1 MQNIVLYVTCHDRAG
16 IAYWVNTSLNRIEYT
31 RLLVADNIGELL
43 HSVSSPIFNLNYNS
57 YRLYTRAAPPNSAAA
72 PTAPVLIGTAAPPL
86 LDELAPPLAEAPGAL
101 VLAIPPAA
109 PPPSADVGV
118 GTPDVNGG
126 AEPEEAPENAGAPIV
141 ALADGR
147 AVLFGLRTLSHSLAI
162 SFTMEEYEKDMDDI
176 LINNMHHAP
185 RN

>member
-1 MQNIVLYVTCHDRAG
+1 M
-16 IAYWVNTSLNRIEYT
+16 
-31 RLLVADNIGELL
+31 
-43 HSVSSPIFNLNYNS
+43 
-57 YRLYTRAAPPNSAAA
+57 YTRAAPPNSAAA

-126 AEPEEAPENAGAPIV
+126 AEPEEAPENAGAPFV

-147 AVLFGLRTLSHSLAI
+147 AMLFGLRTLSHSLAI
-162 SFTMEEYEKDMDDI
+162 SFTTEEYDKDMDGI